1 MKILLQSTVLSTLFV
16 LTLSMYSSASG
27 QGLSFISFEETPSV
41 SGKVVEN
48 LEPLADLFL
57 QLMTRPGVT
66 DSSDIR
72 TLHFAA
78 HGAALSFRQSMFR
91 VPGRIVKWLHFRKD
105 VGLLVDT
112 YQKEYALATEG
123 IAGAEAKGAALD
135 HLLDGLLQASVRS
148 GISLE
153 AFDAAL
159 LRGAATVEAMI
170 SDRPLSK
177 KLSLTDRELV
187 IFLLRCSVHQE
198 RRRILLDST
207 RDAMLRLNAAEEITT
222 PYQSRIYAVLRPT
235 LTRELVG
242 LEKMLAEPLFVSD
255 PQNIITA
262 GYNIEAICDVFAMK
276 YALELYSLA
285 EDLQETLISSLAAQ
299 IPGMTPE
306 ILQEQLHVPITAL
319 AAYVSLNP
327 TLPLTYYPV
336 SGLADRLAVL
346 GLTPP
351 TPPDFSLF
359 PDPYRALI
367 QIHYDIRLCDL
378 ITSREWSMA
387 ENEIQDLQRLLSLGE
402 QMIMKEAAIKRL
414 SQVRSHIKGVS
425 EDTVEALLILH
436 QSVLKTRI

>member
-1 MKILLQSTVLSTLFV
+1 
-16 LTLSMYSSASG
+16 
-27 QGLSFISFEETPSV
+27 
-41 SGKVVEN
+41 
-48 LEPLADLFL
+48 
-57 QLMTRPGVT
+57 
-66 DSSDIR
+66 
-72 TLHFAA
+72 
-78 HGAALSFRQSMFR
+78 MFR
-91 VPGRIVKWLHFRKD
+91 VPGRIVKWAHFRKD

-123 IAGAEAKGAALD
+123 NAGAEAKGAALD

-207 RDAMLRLNAAEEITT
+207 RDAMLHLNAAAEITT

-242 LEKMLAEPLFVSD
+242 LEKMLADPLFVSN
-255 PQNIITA
+255 PQDIITA
-262 GYNIEAICDVFAMK
+262 GYNLEAICDVFAMK

-285 EDLQETLISSLAAQ
+285 EGLQETLISSLAAQ

-306 ILQEQLHVPITAL
+306 ILQEQLHIPITAL
-319 AAYVSLNP
+319 AAYVSNP

-346 GLTPP
+346 GVTPP
-351 TPPDFSLF
+351 TPPDFTLF

-367 QIHYDIRLCDL
+367 RMYYDIRLCDL
-378 ITSREWSMA
+378 ITDKEWRMA
-387 ENEIQDLQRLLSLGE
+387 ENEIQDLQRPLSLGE
-402 QMIMKEAAIKRL
+402 QMMVKEAAIKRL

-425 EDTVEALLILH
+425 EDTVEALMILH
-436 QSVLKTRI
+436 QSVFKTRI

>member
-1 MKILLQSTVLSTLFV
+1 MKSILQSAVRSTLFI
-16 LTLSMYSSASG
+16 LILSMSSSASG
-27 QGLSFISFEETPSV
+27 QTFSSV
-41 SGKVVEN
+41 SVEEMPSLSGKTAEAC
-48 LEPLADLFL
+48 EPLADLFL

-91 VPGRIVKWLHFRKD
+91 DPGRILKWLHFRKD

-135 HLLDGLLQASVRS
+135 HLLDGLLEASVHS

-153 AFDAAL
+153 EFDAAL

-187 IFLLRCSVHQE
+187 IFLLRYSVHQE

-207 RDAMLRLNAAEEITT
+207 RDAMLRLNAAAEIRA

-235 LTRELVG
+235 LKRELIG
-242 LEKMLAEPLFVSD
+242 LERTLADPIFVSD
-255 PQNIITA
+255 PQKIITA
-262 GYNIEAICDVFAMK
+262 GYNLEAICDVFAMK

-285 EDLQETLISSLAAQ
+285 EGMQETLISSLAAQ

-327 TLPLTYYPV
+327 ALPLTYHPI
-336 SGLADRLAVL
+336 SGLADRLAVI
-346 GLTPP
+346 GVTPP

-367 QIHYDIRLCDL
+367 RMGYDIRLCDL
-378 ITSREWSMA
+378 ITGREWSMA
-387 ENEIQDLQRLLSLGE
+387 QNEIQDLQRPLSLGE
-402 QMIMKEAAIKRL
+402 QMIVKEAALKRL

-425 EDTVEALLILH
+425 EDTAEALLTLH
-436 QSVLKTRI
+436 QSVHPLRI